1 MQKTILRSFFAVL
14 SVCLSA
20 TVAAQEHVI
29 SQKGKQFS
37 PKALTMRVGES
48 VNFKNDDNV
57 YHNVFS
63 LSKILTFDLGAMA
76 PGQSRKVEM
85 AREGVIDVECAI
97 HPEMKLE
104 IKVVK

>member
-1 MQKTILRSFFAVL
+1 MRKPVLNALFAI
-14 SVCLSA
+14 LSA
-20 TVAAQEHVI
+20 GLSAAVVAQQHVI

-37 PKALTMRVGES
+37 PMALTVKVGES

-63 LSKILTFDLGAMA
+63 LSKVLSFDLGAMP

-85 AREGVIDVECAI
+85 VKEGVIDVECAI
-97 HPEMKLE
+97 HPDMKLQ